1 MAKTAIISLLDV
13 CASSMAKIAFLSI
26 LEVV

>member
-1 MAKTAIISLLDV
+1 MAKAAIISLLKV
-13 CASSMAKIAFLSI
+13 CASSMAEIAFLSI